1 MKRIADW
8 SLAVAALLAA
18 FVVVTINASDS
29 QLLSIHG
36 GAVTSRADWFAA
48 RGRDGIPAQTGA
60 DVRREEPDEFLET
73 HAQR

>member
-1 MKRIADW
+1 MKRIVDW

-48 RGRDGIPAQTGA
+48 RGRDGMPVNTGA
-60 DVRREEPDEFLET
+60 DIRREEPDELLE
-73 HAQR
+73 ARRQN